1 MRPVWE
7 AITQR
12 LGGERQV
19 GLPEIYERLRQ
30 APFGV
35 KLGGLPVLITAYLL
49 AYRREVALYREDG
62 FCEELTLEELEL
74 LCRRPELF
82 ALERFDLGGLRGE
95 LFDQYLHSIVG
106 KVREDATLLD
116 IVRPLMRFMAGLPD
130 YTRSCRGLSREAE
143 RVRAAFQQAKSPGVL
158 LFEALPE
165 ACGVRSADFA
175 AGDRA
180 VVERFIQRLVQ
191 ALRELSG
198 AYPGLL
204 DHWQAALNRAL
215 LDAELADLAGLRRAL
230 AQRYGGLDRYTPDQ
244 LGLGALI
251 RRLTEAGPS
260 EDTAWLESVAT
271 LIGRSPPQKWRE
283 ETRLQAELRLREVG
297 EQLRDLEQLQAAS
310 AINAVDGAVL
320 LKRVD
325 AERGEVSRVIQLSS
339 DQWAA
344 AGAKADELAA
354 GLAGLDE
361 SVQLAVVAAL
371 LGRFSEPRPL
381 DEPLTED

>member
-1 MRPVWE
+1 
-7 AITQR
+7 
-12 LGGERQV
+12 L
-19 GLPEIYERLRQ
+19 
-30 APFGV
+30 
-35 KLGGLPVLITAYLL
+35 
-49 AYRREVALYREDG
+49 
-62 FCEELTLEELEL
+62 
-74 LCRRPELF
+74 
-82 ALERFDLGGLRGE
+82 
-95 LFDQYLHSIVG
+95 
-106 KVREDATLLD
+106 
-116 IVRPLMRFMAGLPD
+116 
-130 YTRSCRGLSREAE
+130 
-143 RVRAAFQQAKSPGVL
+143 
-158 LFEALPE
+158 
-165 ACGVRSADFA
+165 
-175 AGDRA
+175 
-180 VVERFIQRLVQ
+180 
-191 ALRELSG
+191 
-198 AYPGLL
+198 
-204 DHWQAALNRAL
+204 QAALNRAL

-244 LGLGALI
+244 GGLGALI

-310 AINAVDGAVL
+310 AVNAVDGAVL

-339 DQWAA
+339 TQWAA

-381 DEPLTED
+381 DEPLTEG